1 MCVHREGGMEGDI
14 HVIAFF
20 FMLQEMKN
28 KKCMSSV
35 QSHDKVV
42 ISVVPIG
49 GQRLISDVVSRSDD
63 LVLAFG
69 IHKLP

>member
-1 MCVHREGGMEGDI
+1 
-14 HVIAFF
+14 
-20 FMLQEMKN
+20 
-28 KKCMSSV
+28 MSSI

-49 GQRLISDVVSRSDD
+49 GQRLQISEVVSRTDD

-69 IHKLP
+69 IHKLL